1 MIGSGATAS
10 VLPGWLHPAVGT
22 ADPPSRLSTAGMT
35 DTPPSLEELMVA
47 VAGGDTAAF
56 GDLYDRV
63 AGLVYGI
70 VVRVVRDP
78 AQSEEVAQEVLA
90 EMWRT
95 AGRFDPGLGGAKGW
109 IAVMAHRRAIDLV
122 RSVQKGRD
130 RAQAY
135 GIRQAAGAHFDSV
148 EAEAITHAEHDQVR
162 SALGELSA
170 TQREAIELAYYDGLT
185 YRQVAERLGAP
196 VGTVKTRMR
205 DGLAKLRTIL
215 GTAGG

>member
-1 MIGSGATAS
+1 
-10 VLPGWLHPAVGT
+10 
-22 ADPPSRLSTAGMT
+22 
-35 DTPPSLEELMVA
+35 
-47 VAGGDTAAF
+47 
-56 GDLYDRV
+56 
-63 AGLVYGI
+63 
-70 VVRVVRDP
+70 
-78 AQSEEVAQEVLA
+78 
-90 EMWRT
+90 
-95 AGRFDPGLGGAKGW
+95 
-109 IAVMAHRRAIDLV
+109 MAHRRAIDLV

-148 EAEAITHAEHDQVR
+148 EAEAIAHAEHDQVR

-205 DGLAKLRTIL
+205 DGLAASAPSWGPPVADLHDLAAAYALDALDATERTTFEEHL
-215 GTAGG
+215 TGCAPCRRQVDEAWAAHGRPR

>member
-1 MIGSGATAS
+1 MTAGATAP
-10 VLPGWLHPAVGT
+10 VVPGWRAVCRAVVDVT
-22 ADPPSRLSTAGMT
+22 SRLTTPGMP

-47 VAGGDTAAF
+47 VAGGDAAAF

-70 VVRVVRDP
+70 VLRVVRDP
-78 AQSEEVAQEVLA
+78 AQSEEVAQDVMA

-95 AGRFDPGLGGAKGW
+95 AGRFDPARGGVKGW
-109 IAVMAHRRAIDLV
+109 IAVIAHRRAVDLV

-130 RAQAY
+130 RARTY
-135 GIRQAAGAHFDSV
+135 GIVAAAGAHYDSV
-148 EAEAITHAEHDQVR
+148 EAEAIVHAEHDQVR

-170 TQREAIELAYYDGLT
+170 SQREAIELAYYDGLT
-185 YRQVAERLGAP
+185 YRQVAERIGAP

-205 DGLAKLRTIL
+205 DGLSRLRTIL